1 MKQQEKISVPATGG
15 ASLLVI
21 FAVLCLVIFALL
33 SLNTVLAERRISE
46 ASARAAADWYAADL
60 EAQKI
65 FARLR
70 NGQQVPGVVQT
81 GAEYAYS
88 VPVSEHQTLL
98 VTVKETDGGWEVVS
112 WYAVAHPEDGDTALP
127 VWQGVEKEG

>member
-1 MKQQEKISVPATGG
+1 MKKQGKLSVPATGG

-46 ASARAAADWYAADL
+46 ASAQAAADWYAADL
-60 EAQKI
+60 EAQEV

-70 NGQQVPGVVQT
+70 NGERVSGVVQT
-81 GAEYAYS
+81 GENYAYS
-88 VPVSEHQTLL
+88 VPVSQHQTLM
-98 VTVKETDGGWEVVS
+98 VTVQKTDGGWEVVS

>member
-1 MKQQEKISVPATGG
+1 MKKQEKLSVPATGG

-46 ASARAAADWYAADL
+46 SSAQAAADWYAADL
-60 EAQKI
+60 EAQEV

-70 NGQQVPGVVQT
+70 TGERVSGVVQT
-81 GAEYAYS
+81 GQAYS
-88 VPVSEHQTLL
+88 YGVSVSEHQTLL
-98 VTVKETDGGWEVVS
+98 VTLKETDDGWEVLS
-112 WYAVAHPEDGDTALP
+112 WYAVAHPEDGNTALP
-127 VWQGVEKEG
+127 VWQGVDKEG